1 MKIDFKAR
9 IAIIGAAG
17 AMLALM
23 ATTAAAQD
31 GDGNP
36 RRQVPAG
43 KTPRAADGKP
53 DLSGVW
59 SPEHTFIYDISV
71 SLDERRDASIAA
83 LGGKIDQR
91 TYVEGRSGGQL
102 HADRRAAPGAVS
114 MADHAKPGP
123 HRVSL

>member
-1 MKIDFKAR
+1 VDTTAAFDKLSNVLKEILGSEEISMKSDFKAR
-9 IAIIGAAG
+9 IAISAAAG

-23 ATTAAAQD
+23 AMPAAAQD
-31 GDGNP
+31 GDGGP

-71 SLDERRDASIAA
+71 SLAKGDSIAT
-83 LGGKIDQR
+83 LGGKID
-91 TYVEGRSGGQL
+91 
-102 HADRRAAPGAVS
+102 
-114 MADHAKPGP
+114 
-123 HRVSL
+123 